1 MSGHNVSHSKRR
13 TNKRWFANVHKT
25 TIHEDGKARSLN
37 ICTRCL
43 RSQYKQSVKL

>member
-25 TIHEDGKARSLN
+25 TVHENGKARRLN
-37 ICTRCL
+37 VCTRCL